1 MQVVY
6 VKVQNLYSK
15 LFSYVSAILLG
26 GPASCTHGTLT
37 NQQRERHMN
46 TIQVT
51 QDGMVINYT
60 ESEVLRYVQQFTE
73 TAKELDAI
81 KQIANKH
88 WNDIREMR
96 NEVRDF
102 FSEGEWQDGEQSV
115 SKTDV
120 NELLDRIGA
129 QKITTIYGGS
139 FTITGTFSNVDAEDE
154 DEARRIV
161 TEEIDVNF
169 NPGDISVDDITV
181 DEIDE
186 NY

>member
-1 MQVVY
+1 MHTAKAAIARKCRTY
-6 VKVQNLYSK
+6 
-15 LFSYVSAILLG
+15 LFKFILLG
-26 GPASCTHGTLT
+26 GPASCTHGTLI

-51 QDGMVINYT
+51 QDGVVINYT
-60 ESEVLRYVQQFTE
+60 ELEVIRFIEQ
-73 TAKELDAI
+73 AKETDAI
-81 KQIANKH
+81 RKVANEH

-102 FSEGEWQDGEQSV
+102 FSEGEWQDGEQQV
-115 SKTDV
+115 SKSDV
-120 NELLDRIGA
+120 NELLERIGA
-129 QKITTIYGGS
+129 QKITTLYGGS
-139 FTITGTFSNVDAEDE
+139 FTITGTFSNVDGEDE

-161 TEEIDVNF
+161 TEEVEVRF
-169 NPGDISVDDITV
+169 NCGDISVDDIAV

>member
-1 MQVVY
+1 
-6 VKVQNLYSK
+6 
-15 LFSYVSAILLG
+15 
-26 GPASCTHGTLT
+26 
-37 NQQRERHMN
+37 MN

-51 QDGMVINYT
+51 QDGVVINYT
-60 ESEVLRYVQQFTE
+60 ENEVIHYIER
-73 TAKELDAI
+73 AKETDAI
-81 KQIANKH
+81 QKVANQH

-96 NEVRDF
+96 NEVRDI
-102 FSEGEWQDGEQSV
+102 FSEGEWQDGEQQV

-120 NELLDRIGA
+120 NELLERIGA
-129 QKITTIYGGS
+129 QKITTLYGGS

-154 DEARRIV
+154 EEAKRIV

-169 NPGDISVDDITV
+169 NCGDISVDDITV